1 VAGKVT
7 CVWKVVGSRSR
18 EFECF
23 AILFN
28 EVPTAIAG
36 VVSLQKRLVK
46 RSLRYNFQKGK
57 TMLSLLKVCESFIE
71 LCCFGYSLV

>member
-1 VAGKVT
+1 MNEHFYPIKMQEENNTKVAGKVT

-28 EVPTAIAG
+28 EV
-36 VVSLQKRLVK
+36 
-46 RSLRYNFQKGK
+46 
-57 TMLSLLKVCESFIE
+57 
-71 LCCFGYSLV
+71 